1 MHRAG
6 KVWHR
11 TSGIPTVDL
20 NQYVHPVTVF
30 QNKEAD
36 RFTFNEC
43 IAPPQIPW
51 LQRLRDR
58 LALNTRLKRLLCRE
72 FHSAERSLPVRLPQ
86 PPYNKN

>member
-1 MHRAG
+1 
-6 KVWHR
+6 
-11 TSGIPTVDL
+11 VDL

-51 LQRLRDR
+51 LRQLRDR
-58 LALNTRLKRLLCRE
+58 LALKTRLKRLLRRG
-72 FHSAERSLPVRLPQ
+72 FRSPERSLSVRLPH